1 MIELNVTNLVGGNI
15 IVTTEPTTR
24 AETRLWWTTPRS
36 GEIQSR
42 DGGDYSDVNIVGE
55 LT

>member
-1 MIELNVTNLVGGNI
+1 MIMINVNKLVGGDI
-15 IVTTEPTTR
+15 TITTTTSR
-24 AETRLWWTTPRS
+24 AATRLWWTSPRS
-36 GEIQSR
+36 GGMQSR